1 MAESCVS
8 ADALS
13 FLVDK
18 HKEKLKICEVARAK
32 ACIDNIRFGA
42 SSCQKSELPACH
54 CKNAKTAVINGREVT
69 DVLAVWLKK
78 KFVAGP
84 FKSLPFDKFR
94 VNSLMAIDQGHK
106 VRPVLN
112 VSLPKL
118 KLSSFNDN
126 INKLALEKVKMS
138 TAKKFSYTLV
148 EAGAGAVMSKFDMV
162 DAYKNIPAPPSD
174 LRLQGF
180 EWLSRYFVELRQ
192 IFGAILAVPNFD
204 ILGNTISTIANAV
217 CEIPEHKR
225 HRILDDTPSVA
236 QAGSPVARAFC
247 ETYKVICSQ
256 INLPLA
262 LDCPDFDKAFQLST
276 NGKVLGII
284 FNSEN
289 LSWTYPK
296 EKAFKSLSAIQKA
309 LDSTS
314 MTLKEFQSLL
324 GRLNDVCQLCPFMK
338 VFNSNLYYCYKLDS
352 SAIKL
357 SEEAKE
363 DLLVW
368 ARFFLFS
375 GTSLPICHR
384 YVSPPLSHKYFTS
397 DAAGAREGGSGIGC
411 GSIGFNHTG
420 EIIFAFQTF
429 WH

>member
-192 IFGAILAVPNFD
+192 IFGAILAVPNFGFP
-204 ILGNTISTIANAV
+204 ILN
-217 CEIPEHKR
+217 
-225 HRILDDTPSVA
+225 
-236 QAGSPVARAFC
+236 
-247 ETYKVICSQ
+247 
-256 INLPLA
+256 
-262 LDCPDFDKAFQLST
+262 
-276 NGKVLGII
+276 
-284 FNSEN
+284 
-289 LSWTYPK
+289 
-296 EKAFKSLSAIQKA
+296 
-309 LDSTS
+309 
-314 MTLKEFQSLL
+314 
-324 GRLNDVCQLCPFMK
+324 GRLANP
-338 VFNSNLYYCYKLDS
+338 
-352 SAIKL
+352 
-357 SEEAKE
+357 
-363 DLLVW
+363 
-368 ARFFLFS
+368 
-375 GTSLPICHR
+375 
-384 YVSPPLSHKYFTS
+384 
-397 DAAGAREGGSGIGC
+397 
-411 GSIGFNHTG
+411 
-420 EIIFAFQTF
+420 EINYQDRL
-429 WH
+429 